1 MLKIMRSGSS
11 VATQVTARSEIQPL
25 SPTNGASP
33 ETRPAILLEDVML
46 SRRTQEELHY
56 DIKRSMLG
64 IFDMR
69 RPRARRRTVL
79 QDVSLRVEHGE
90 KLGIIGP
97 NGSGKSTLLKVI
109 AGILQPTTGARAVD
123 GTISPLIELGV
134 GFDLDLSLVDNIL
147 FYGVLLGHDE
157 KLVRAHVD
165 EILDFAELIEYRD
178 EPTKTLSSGMNARLS
193 FAIATEFRP
202 EIILVDEVLSVGDER
217 FRRKCRARI
226 ERFWDEHSTILLVSH
241 DMLTVSHMCDRVI
254 WMDHGRIRFDGP
266 SAQAE
271 ELYLSTVPS
280 VANFRR
286 GEELVQL
293 AEAHPRSEIIVRGA
307 SGHPQL
313 FLVRGGR
320 RHFIATLEWCE
331 RNDYMERD
339 VTLVE
344 DKVILEI
351 PEGDILR

>member
-1 MLKIMRSGSS
+1 LPAAIVLDS
-11 VATQVTARSEIQPL
+11 VT
-25 SPTNGASP
+25 
-33 ETRPAILLEDVML
+33 L

-56 DIKRSMLG
+56 DVKGSLLRLFQFRG
-64 IFDMR
+64 R
-69 RPRARRRTVL
+69 GARRRTVL
-79 QDVSLRVEHGE
+79 QDVSLQVEHGE

-97 NGSGKSTLLKVI
+97 NGSGKSTLLKII
-109 AGILQPTTGARAVD
+109 AGILQPTSGTKTVD

-134 GFDLDLSLVDNIL
+134 GFDTELSLVDNIL
-147 FYGVLLGHDE
+147 YYGVLLGHEED
-157 KLVRAHVD
+157 LVRAHID
-165 EILDFAELIEYRD
+165 EILDFAELTEYRD

-217 FRRKCRARI
+217 FRRKCQARI
-226 ERFWDEHSTILLVSH
+226 SRFWDEHSTILLVSH

-266 SAQAE
+266 SEQAE
-271 ELYLSTVPS
+271 KLYLSTVPS

-286 GEELVQL
+286 GEDLIQL
-293 AEAHPRSEIIVRGA
+293 AENHPRSEVIVRGV

-313 FLVRGGR
+313 FLVRDGR
-320 RHFIATLEWCE
+320 RHFIASLEWCE
-331 RNDYMERD
+331 RYNYVESD

-344 DKVILEI
+344 DSVILEI

>member
-1 MLKIMRSGSS
+1 MNTLAPLGS
-11 VATQVTARSEIQPL
+11 ATEQL
-25 SPTNGASP
+25 
-33 ETRPAILLEDVML
+33 PAAIVLENITL

-56 DIKRSMLG
+56 DVKGSLLRMFEFRKRSV
-64 IFDMR
+64 
-69 RPRARRRTVL
+69 RRRTVL
-79 QDVSLRVEHGE
+79 QDVSLRIGHGE

-109 AGILQPTTGARAVD
+109 AGILQPTSGTKIVD
-123 GTISPLIELGV
+123 GSISPLIELGV
-134 GFDLDLSLVDNIL
+134 GFDTDLSLVDNIL
-147 FYGVLLGHDE
+147 YYGVLLGHE
-157 KLVRAHVD
+157 EELVQAHVHD
-165 EILDFAELIEYRD
+165 ILDFAELSEYRD

-217 FRRKCRARI
+217 FRRKCQARI
-226 ERFWDEHSTILLVSH
+226 NRFWDEHSTILLVSH

-254 WMDHGRIRFDGP
+254 WLDRGRIRFDGP
-266 SAQAE
+266 SEQAE
-271 ELYLSTVPS
+271 KLYLSTVPS
-280 VANFRR
+280 VANFRS
-286 GEELVQL
+286 GEDLIQL
-293 AEAHPRSEIIVRGA
+293 AENHPRSEVIVRGV

-313 FLVRGGR
+313 FLVREGR

-331 RNDYMERD
+331 RHDYAERD

-344 DKVILEI
+344 DSVILEI